1 MEVIDKFKRKE
12 VRYKDVE
19 VGTVF
24 KFEDYFYLTT
34 AQIKCDNGFIY
45 NCVCLNN
52 GELCGLE
59 DCEIVELVEAKL
71 IAE

>member
-1 MEVIDKFKRKE
+1 MEVIDKFERKE
-12 VRYKDVE
+12 MQYKEVDV
-19 VGTVF
+19 GAVF
-24 KFEDYFYLTT
+24 KHENYFYLAT
-34 AQIKCDNGFIY
+34 AQIEGDDGIIY

-59 DCEIVELVEAKL
+59 DCEIVELVKAKL